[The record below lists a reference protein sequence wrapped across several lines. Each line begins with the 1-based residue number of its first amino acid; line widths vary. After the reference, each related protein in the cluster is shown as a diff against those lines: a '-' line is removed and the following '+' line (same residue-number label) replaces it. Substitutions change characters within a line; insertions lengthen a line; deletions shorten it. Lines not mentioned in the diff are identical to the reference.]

1 MITEA
6 TTPSQPR
13 PPLGRKAARPLSALA
28 GVARGGP
35 HRRCLRI
42 VDPDRKV
49 QHHDDGGIARRRHRI
64 RQRRG
69 ATVADAKSN
78 ATIGSSILVNSS
90 GMTLYKFSADTAG
103 MSACSGTCAT
113 AWPPL
118 TVASGTTPKGGSGAS
133 GTFGTITRSD
143 GTLQVTHNGDP
154 LYTFSGDTSAG
165 ANKRS
170 EPHGQR
176 WDLGT
181 VVTVGSFVDQGHHSG
196 DQDAGD
202 DQAGFRWGLRLLSPG
217 RTTDERDDTETMTDV
232 GSPGGATTGRPSPA
246 RAALSSRRATPVT
259 EAADEEGLR
268 AAFLA
273 HSGELYGY
281 ARRSLNAFR
290 GRRRGSSRRRFIRA
304 WRARERFR
312 PRTRLPAHVVVRHRA
327 PDRHRPRT
335 IALRCGDEPVA
346 RGPGPGR

>member
-28 GVARGGP
+28 GVAVVG
-35 HRRCLRI
+35 L
-42 VDPDRKV
+42 
-49 QHHDDGGIARRRHRI
+49 IAAACGSSTPTAKSNTTTTAASPAGATGSGSA
-64 RQRRG
+64 G

-165 ANKRS
+165 ATN
-170 EPHGQR
+170 GQNLTVNGGT
-176 WDLGT
+176 WT
-181 VVTVGSFVDQGHHSG
+181 VVTVGSS
-196 DQDAGD
+196 
-202 DQAGFRWGLRLLSPG
+202 S
-217 RTTDERDDTETMTDV
+217 TK
-232 GSPGGATTGRPSPA
+232 AT
-246 RAALSSRRATPVT
+246 TPVT
-259 EAADEEGLR
+259 KTPATTKPA
-268 AAFLA
+268 
-273 HSGELYGY
+273 SGGGYGY
-281 ARRSLNAFR
+281 
-290 GRRRGSSRRRFIRA
+290 
-304 WRARERFR
+304 
-312 PRTRLPAHVVVRHRA
+312 
-327 PDRHRPRT
+327 
-335 IALRCGDEPVA
+335 
-346 RGPGPGR
+346 